1 MINILFSAR
10 AAQWPVYRA
19 PLEAAFAAK
28 GLKVNLTDRTDAPE
42 TVDYLVYAPAREDD
56 DLSVYTNLK
65 LIQSLWAGPDK
76 LLKNKTLTQPMARM
90 VDPGMTQGMVDYVFG
105 HIMRH
110 HLEVDRF
117 SNAKPGAWLTDWA
130 PPLPADRTVAI
141 LGIGALGMACAKV
154 AHGYGFNVIGWSR
167 TQKEGA
173 PFPCYAGVEGLEQT
187 LAQADIIVTL
197 LPNTPAT
204 EGLINK
210 ETIAQMKDGAAII
223 NPGRGQLIDD
233 DALLAALNSSKISGA
248 TLDVFHTEPLPA
260 EHPYWHH
267 PNVLVTPHVASETR
281 ATTAADIVAEN
292 IARVEE
298 GKEALYLIDPTLKY

>member
-10 AAQWPVYRA
+10 AEQWPVYRA
-19 PLEAAFAAK
+19 PLEAAFAEK
-28 GLKVNLTDRTDAPE
+28 GLDFALTDHTASPE
-42 TVDYLVYAPAREDD
+42 TIDYLVYAPAREDD
-56 DLSVYTNLK
+56 DLSVFTKLK

-117 SNAKPGAWLTDWA
+117 SNAKPGEWLMDWA
-130 PPLPADRTVAI
+130 PPLPADRTVAV

-167 TQKEGA
+167 TQKDGA
-173 PFPCYAGVEGLEQT
+173 PFVCYAGAEGLKKALSE
-187 LAQADIIVTL
+187 ADIIVTL

-204 EGLINK
+204 EKLINEK
-210 ETIAQMKDGAAII
+210 TIAQMKDGAAII
-223 NPGRGQLIDD
+223 NPGRGQLVDD
-233 DALLAALNSSKISGA
+233 DALLAALNSGKISGA

-281 ATTAADIVAEN
+281 VNTAARVVAEN
-292 IARVEE
+292 IARVEQ
-298 GKEALYLIDPTLKY
+298 GQNALHLIDPTLKY

>member
-19 PLEAAFAAK
+19 PLETAFAEK
-28 GLKVNLTDRTDAPE
+28 GLEFTLTDHTDSPE
-42 TVDYLVYAPAREDD
+42 TIDYLVYAPAREDD
-56 DLSVYTNLK
+56 DLSVYSNLK

-90 VDPGMTQGMVDYVFG
+90 VDPGMTQGMADYVFG

-117 SNAKPGAWLTDWA
+117 TNAKPGDWLMDWA
-130 PPLPADRTVAI
+130 PPLPAERTVAI

-154 AHGYGFNVIGWSR
+154 AHDYGFNVIGWSR
-167 TQKEGA
+167 TQKDDA
-173 PFPCYAGVEGLEQT
+173 PFACYAGAEGLEKA
-187 LAQADIIVTL
+187 LREADIIVTL

-204 EGLINK
+204 EKVINEK
-210 ETIAQMKDGAAII
+210 TIAQMKDGAALI

-233 DALLAALNSSKISGA
+233 DAFLAALNSGKISGA

-281 ATTAADIVAEN
+281 VDTAARVVAEN
-292 IARVEE
+292 IARVEK
-298 GKEALYLIDPTLKY
+298 GQNALHLIDPALKY